1 MENLTVKNIK
11 IDRIKSEDIVAD
23 TKDKILLCQL
33 FKVRD
38 PLSFTA

>member
-1 MENLTVKNIK
+1 MVNLTVKNIK
-11 IDRIKSEDIVAD
+11 IDTIKSEDIVAD
-23 TKDKILLCQL
+23 TNDKILQRQL